1 VKPPLRGLLQAN
13 DIPRNRSPN
22 VPEGFRPEKILTK
35 LRTGERKSL
44 RAKAERDNTGIAVFV
59 AILECVRLSS
69 LGRRL
74 QATAQ
79 IRVVVS
85 ELSADHNCDADRT
98 IASYSRKEP
107 GVRPVAARNAFV
119 K

>member
-1 VKPPLRGLLQAN
+1 VSRHCAAYCQQTIFPETPPRE
-13 DIPRNRSPN
+13 
-22 VPEGFRPEKILTK
+22 VPEGFRLEKFLTE

-44 RAKAERDNTGIAVFV
+44 RAKAERDNTGLAVFV

-85 ELSADHNCDADRT
+85 ELSADHDCDADRT